1 MALRLSREE
10 ILSGGIVKTIFLL
23 GWPMMVSSLLQT
35 LYNLAD
41 MFWLGRLP
49 SDQSSIAV
57 ASINFTFPLVFFFIS
72 FAGGLGGAA
81 RPIISQYIGANDRR
95 TASRYAGQIISVVGL
110 TSLIMGI
117 IGFIFVEPIF
127 ALMGAKGDFLRVA
140 SSYAG
145 VIFLGLPFMFLSQ
158 GGGMIISSEGDTI
171 TPLIINGIS
180 VTINIILD
188 PFFIFGW
195 CFFPQWGVVGAAVA
209 TVIARSIAAIW
220 LMRLLF
226 GGKLRLKP
234 TLSDLRPKRDN
245 VRFIM
250 KVGIPSSIGMSTA
263 AFGFVV
269 IQSILANLP
278 NQVVAIASYGVGN
291 RIVNIMFVIV
301 NGLASAQGVMLG
313 QALGAND
320 VSRTKKIARTGIYLM
335 FYLLLSASVIIFFF
349 RDPIVR
355 FFVPNSETVI
365 RGADTFLSIVLWGIP
380 FFGIFRSVTST
391 LNSSGHTVQGMIVSI
406 SRLWGIR
413 IPLAIYFAYVLNMGA
428 LGVWAAMATSN
439 MISAG
444 ICAAFYFKG
453 DWQHRIIKTK
463 REIQRAF
470 S

>member
-10 ILSGGIVKTIFLL
+10 ILSGGIIKTIFLL
-23 GWPMMVSSLLQT
+23 GWPMMASSLLQT

-49 SDQSSIAV
+49 GRESSIAV

-72 FAGGLGGAA
+72 FAAGLGGAA
-81 RPIISQYIGANDRR
+81 RPIISQYIGANDRKM
-95 TASRYAGQIISVVGL
+95 ANRYAGQIISTVGL
-110 TSLIMGI
+110 ISLVMGI
-117 IGFIFVEPIF
+117 LGFVFVEPIF
-127 ALMGAKGDFLRVA
+127 ALMGAKGEFLHVA

-158 GGGMIISSEGDTI
+158 GGGMVVSSEGDTI
-171 TPLIINGIS
+171 TPLIINTIS

-195 CFFPQWGVVGAAVA
+195 WFFPAWGVVGAAVA
-209 TVIARSIAAIW
+209 TVIARSIAAFW
-220 LMRLLF
+220 LMHLLF

-234 TLSDLRPKRDN
+234 ELSDLKPRREN
-245 VRFIM
+245 VRFIL
-250 KVGIPSSIGMSTA
+250 KIGIPSSIGMSTA

-301 NGLASAQGVMLG
+301 NGLAAAQGVMLG
-313 QALGAND
+313 QALGADD
-320 VSRTKKIARTGIYLM
+320 VDRTKKIARTGIYLM
-335 FYLLLSASVIIFFF
+335 FYLLLTASTVIFFF

-365 RGADTFLSIVLWGIP
+365 KGTDTFLSIVLWGIP

-391 LNSSGHTVQGMIVSI
+391 LNSSGHTVQGMLVSI

-413 IPLAIYFAYVLNMGA
+413 IPLAIYLAYGLSMGA
-428 LGVWAAMATSN
+428 IGVWAAMATSN
-439 MISAG
+439 IISAG
-444 ICAAFYFKG
+444 ICGIFYLRG
-453 DWQHRIIKTK
+453 DWQHRIIKTR
-463 REIQRAF
+463 REIPHGL